1 MAYVGGVVDKT
12 QLATIAP
19 RGTIRRFASAGAINT
34 LLFWLFWEILRLS
47 PALAYISETGAWA
60 VAWIMSC
67 TIAHFTHRYF
77 TFDGRKDVKA
87 TMIGALAV
95 YAIGGVLST
104 LSYDILVA
112 NLTLQIRIIFIINM
126 LVSGLFTWSSMRWL
140 VFEYKE

>member
-12 QLATIAP
+12 QLPTIAP

-60 VAWIMSC
+60 VAWVMSC

-126 LVSGLFTWSSMRWL
+126 LVSGLFTWASMRWL

>member
-60 VAWIMSC
+60 VAWVMF
-67 TIAHFTHRYF
+67 AR
-77 TFDGRKDVKA
+77 
-87 TMIGALAV
+87 L
-95 YAIGGVLST
+95 
-104 LSYDILVA
+104 
-112 NLTLQIRIIFIINM
+112 LTLLTVTLPSTAAKMSR
-126 LVSGLFTWSSMRWL
+126 LL
-140 VFEYKE
+140 

>member
-60 VAWIMSC
+60 VAWVMSC

-126 LVSGLFTWSSMRWL
+126 LISGLFTWASMRWL
-140 VFEYKE
+140 VFEYKD

>member
-1 MAYVGGVVDKT
+1 M
-12 QLATIAP
+12 
-19 RGTIRRFASAGAINT
+19 
-34 LLFWLFWEILRLS
+34 LRLS

-60 VAWIMSC
+60 VAWVMSC

-126 LVSGLFTWSSMRWL
+126 LVSGLFTWASMRWL
-140 VFEYKE
+140 VFEYKD

>member
-1 MAYVGGVVDKT
+1 VAYVGGLVDKT
-12 QLATIAP
+12 QLSAIAP

-47 PALAYISETGAWA
+47 PALAYISETGVWA
-60 VAWIMSC
+60 VAWVMSC
-67 TIAHFTHRYF
+67 TIAHFTHRYL

-87 TMIGALAV
+87 TMIGAFAV

-112 NLTLQIRIIFIINM
+112 NLTLPIRIIFIINM
-126 LVSGLFTWSSMRWL
+126 LISGLFTWATMRWF
-140 VFEYKE
+140 VFEYQD

>member
-1 MAYVGGVVDKT
+1 MDRT
-12 QLATIAP
+12 QLSTIAP

-60 VAWIMSC
+60 VAWVMSC

-126 LVSGLFTWSSMRWL
+126 LVSGLFTWASMRWL
-140 VFEYKE
+140 VFEYKD